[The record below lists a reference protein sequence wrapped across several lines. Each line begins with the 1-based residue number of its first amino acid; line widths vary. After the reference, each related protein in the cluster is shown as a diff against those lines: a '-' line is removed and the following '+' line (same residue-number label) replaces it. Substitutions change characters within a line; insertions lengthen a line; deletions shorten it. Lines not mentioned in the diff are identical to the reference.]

1 MIQDFN
7 PLLFLLDFFNIL
19 ADFARILW
27 VFLFDEVTLGTWTF
41 RPVFVLGASTIIVLI
56 IARLIKQFVPLT

>member
-19 ADFARILW
+19 ADFARVLW
-27 VFLFDEVTLGTWTF
+27 DFLFNEQTIGTWTF

-56 IARLIKQFVPLT
+56 IARLVKQFVPLT